1 MTAETET
8 HADSPEKDIRMTIW
22 EHLAELRS
30 RLIKSAAAVLISAVV
45 AYSFHEEILAWL
57 LKPWNDSWLKRFG
70 PDKPSKLIALGV
82 GDVFIG
88 YFQLSLMT
96 GIVAAVPVIFYQ
108 LWAFISPG
116 LYKKEKRLIIP
127 FVLFSTILFVGGVLF
142 GYFVA
147 YPFTFDFFLSQN
159 GVIGAITGANGPIG
173 GTEVITEPTLEL
185 YLDFQTRALL
195 AFGIVFELPLF
206 LSFLILGKI
215 VTPKQLVKFS
225 RWAIIIAFVAGAIVT
240 PGTDIWSQICVS
252 GALIGLYFASLPI
265 AYVLGPKG
273 KKADSS

>member
-1 MTAETET
+1 MTAESDTPAAT
-8 HADSPEKDIRMTIW
+8 PEKDVRMTIW

-30 RLIKSAAAVLISAVV
+30 RLIKSALAVLVTSVV
-45 AYSFHEEILAWL
+45 AYSFHEEILSWL

-70 PDKPSKLIALGV
+70 PDKPSRLIALGV

-88 YFQLSLMT
+88 YFHLALMA

-127 FVLFSTILFVGGVLF
+127 FVLFSTILFVGGVFF
-142 GYFVA
+142 GYYVA

-159 GVIGAITGANGPIG
+159 GTIGAVTSAAGAVG

-215 VTPKQLVKFS
+215 VTPKQLFKFS
-225 RWAIIIAFVAGAIVT
+225 RWAILISFVVGAIVT

-265 AYVLGPKG
+265 AYVLGPK
-273 KKADSS
+273 KKAEAES